1 MANLGDGFKDIFLAG
16 VGAMAITGEKAQD
29 LIGQL
34 IEKGEITV
42 DQGKQINS
50 ELKHKAEDVAATL
63 RYDALEARMAVM
75 TPEERTAFAA
85 RAAELAAKANAES
98 AAQDAA
104 AEDASEASAADT
116 SSETAKAAGNASEAD
131 GDASAPTA

>member
-1 MANLGDGFKDIFLAG
+1 
-16 VGAMAITGEKAQD
+16 MAITGEKAQD

>member
-98 AAQDAA
+98 AALDAA